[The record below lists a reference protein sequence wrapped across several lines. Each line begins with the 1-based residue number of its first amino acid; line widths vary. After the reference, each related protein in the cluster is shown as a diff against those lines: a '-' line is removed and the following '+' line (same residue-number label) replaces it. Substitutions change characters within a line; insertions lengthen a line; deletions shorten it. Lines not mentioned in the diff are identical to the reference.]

1 MRLCQ
6 PTANL
11 RPMTE
16 QPPSAKAGSGV
27 WKQHAQQWQRIG
39 TPLRP
44 STEDGQLMLEL
55 AAPALAGQQTP
66 GVVILGVTPELVQLP
81 WPADARVLAL
91 DQSAEMIASIWQPHP
106 GVESRVREARWQ
118 TMPVENG
125 SISLIVGDGSL
136 NALTSLQEYPEV
148 FTEAARALKPEGAL
162 VLRCFVRPDRAE
174 TPDAVATAVLAG
186 DVGSMH
192 ALKWR
197 IAMAL
202 EVDHTFS
209 VAVVDIR
216 AAFDRLFP
224 DRDRLARI
232 TGWARQTID
241 TIDAYQD
248 VATRYSFPTLAAI
261 RTAAAPHFEV
271 GEVRSG
277 RYELAER
284 CPTVLFRKSAGI
296 E

>member
-1 MRLCQ
+1 
-6 PTANL
+6 
-11 RPMTE
+11 MTE

-39 TPLRP
+39 APLRP
-44 STEDGQLMLEL
+44 SAEDGSLMLEL
-55 AAPALAGQQTP
+55 AASALSGKPTP
-66 GVVILGVTPELVQLP
+66 RVVILGVTPELVRLP
-81 WPADARVLAL
+81 WPADARLLAL

-106 GVESRVREARWQ
+106 DVESRVREARWQ
-118 TMPVENG
+118 SMPVDNQ

-136 NALTSLQEYPEV
+136 NALTSLQEYLDV
-148 FTEAARALKPEGAL
+148 FTEAARALKSDGAL

-174 TPDAVATAVLAG
+174 TLDAVASAALAG
-186 DVGSMH
+186 EVGSMH

-216 AAFDRLFP
+216 AAFERLFP
-224 DRDRLARI
+224 DRDRLAGI
-232 TGWARQTID
+232 TGWPLQVID
-241 TIDAYQD
+241 TIDAYRG

-261 RTAAAPHFEV
+261 RTAAAPLFQV
-271 GEVRSG
+271 DKVRCG
-277 RYELAER
+277 RYELAGR
-284 CPTVLFRKSAGI
+284 CPTVLFRRAV
-296 E
+296 